1 MTFGIR
7 LPDVD
12 EGFGLEIR
20 RGVAQFYETLPDNA
34 DVVLE
39 MNRSVLEKIL
49 LGEGITDNQGVD
61 SPHPNTPQAS
71 LIAAFQS
78 GDAKL
83 TTGTIEDFEKFF
95 SYFDPLNRDPIPL
108 TIR

>member
-7 LPDVD
+7 LPDVN

-20 RGVAQFYETLPDNA
+20 RGVAQFHDSLPENA

-39 MNRSVLEKIL
+39 MNRSVLEGIL
-49 LGEGITDNQGVD
+49 IGETMDNQGID
-61 SPHPNTPQAS
+61 PPHPNTPQAS
-71 LIAAFQS
+71 LIAVFER
-78 GDAKL
+78 GDARL
-83 TTGTIEDFEKFF
+83 TKGKPEDFKRFF
-95 SYFDPLNRDPIPL
+95 SYFDPINREPIPI